1 MATIKQVA
9 NKIGKDLNES
19 YPNIQN
25 LFDVLKRGF
34 KEMED
39 VSGGG
44 GGGSEVDW
52 TQLQVTGT
60 KIAEIEIDGDTTNVY
75 APASQTIAVSQIQTT
90 GTKIASISINGDA
103 TDVYA
108 PASQTIAVSQIQ
120 TTGTKI
126 ASISLDGVSTD
137 IFAPNGGS
145 GVTRTTL
152 WSNADTTENF
162 SAGNLNLSD
171 ALTNYDEVILY
182 YNPTTSSQFGCFPVS
197 INLNAATSSI
207 FGVQNYGGSGNVYTR
222 VFTYTNSTTIAVA
235 DCSQSATPGTPA
247 NNNIIPNKVIGIKY

>member
-34 KEMED
+34 KDMEN

-52 TQLQVTGT
+52 TQLQASGT
-60 KIAEIEIDGDTTNVY
+60 KIAEIEIDGNKTN
-75 APASQTIAVSQIQTT
+75 
-90 GTKIASISINGDA
+90 
-103 TDVYA
+103 VYA

-137 IFAPNGGS
+137 LYAPNGG
-145 GVTRTTL
+145 GGGGHTL
-152 WSNADTTENF
+152 LDTITGDGTITYAQAFSSWLTHISNIKADSYIEYYQPSQSRSRFYQCVRVDSSVAQFICSYVASQKLFAIQATIS
-162 SAGNLNLSD
+162 SAGI
-171 ALTNYDEVILY
+171 YDYMDGTQYTDISSNVIPVGEVLKLY
-182 YNPTTSSQFGCFPVS
+182 S
-197 INLNAATSSI
+197 
-207 FGVQNYGGSGNVYTR
+207 
-222 VFTYTNSTTIAVA
+222 
-235 DCSQSATPGTPA
+235 
-247 NNNIIPNKVIGIKY
+247 

>member
-34 KEMED
+34 KDMEN

-52 TQLQVTGT
+52 TQLQASGT
-60 KIAEIEIDGDTTNVY
+60 KIAEIEIDGDKTN
-75 APASQTIAVSQIQTT
+75 
-90 GTKIASISINGDA
+90 
-103 TDVYA
+103 VYA

-137 IFAPNGGS
+137 LYAPNGGGS
-145 GVTRTTL
+145 APSLIASSTADGVKTYGAML
-152 WSNADTTENF
+152 TEIASHLTDVNPIGSVLVMGGNIYQCLNSTYF
-162 SAGNLNLSD
+162 IYFSITNNSAGSYINYVNVQSGTWE
-171 ALTNYDEVILY
+171 TNTFPISGSPSYASNTSTVPSAGYKIELY
-182 YNPTTSSQFGCFPVS
+182 SY
-197 INLNAATSSI
+197 
-207 FGVQNYGGSGNVYTR
+207 
-222 VFTYTNSTTIAVA
+222 
-235 DCSQSATPGTPA
+235 
-247 NNNIIPNKVIGIKY
+247 

>member
-34 KEMED
+34 KDMEN

-52 TQLQVTGT
+52 TQLQASGT
-60 KIAEIEIDGDTTNVY
+60 KIAEIEIDGDKTN
-75 APASQTIAVSQIQTT
+75 
-90 GTKIASISINGDA
+90 
-103 TDVYA
+103 VYA

-137 IFAPNGGS
+137 IFSPASSEEVQS
-145 GVTRTTL
+145 GTL
-152 WSNADTTENF
+152 T
-162 SAGNLNLSD
+162 AGNTSIT
-171 ALTNYDEVILY
+171 LTFANQTIGSTSLIDIYTDTFGV
-182 YNPTTSSQFGCFPVS
+182 NPSAVATTSTTVTLTF
-197 INLNAATSSI
+197 AAQASDVVV
-207 FGVQNYGGSGNVYTR
+207 GVKVQN
-222 VFTYTNSTTIAVA
+222 
-235 DCSQSATPGTPA
+235 
-247 NNNIIPNKVIGIKY
+247 

>member
-34 KEMED
+34 KDMED
-39 VSGGG
+39 VTGGG
-44 GGGSEVDW
+44 GSGSEVDW

-60 KIAEIEIDGDTTNVY
+60 KIAEIEIDGETTN
-75 APASQTIAVSQIQTT
+75 
-90 GTKIASISINGDA
+90 
-103 TDVYA
+103 VYA

-137 IFAPNGGS
+137 VFVPFKF
-145 GVTRTTL
+145 T
-152 WSNADTTENF
+152 
-162 SAGNLNLSD
+162 SAVSAAISATSAIITD
-171 ALTNYDEVILY
+171 AAI
-182 YNPTTSSQFGCFPVS
+182 TTSSVIDIFS
-197 INLNAATSSI
+197 ETSSGKLINVKQCVVTTGQAVLSFDALEEAASFKLQI
-207 FGVQNYGGSGNVYTR
+207 FN
-222 VFTYTNSTTIAVA
+222 
-235 DCSQSATPGTPA
+235 
-247 NNNIIPNKVIGIKY
+247 

>member
-34 KEMED
+34 KDMED

-60 KIAEIEIDGDTTNVY
+60 KIAEIEIDGDKTN
-75 APASQTIAVSQIQTT
+75 
-90 GTKIASISINGDA
+90 
-103 TDVYA
+103 VYA

-137 IFAPNGGS
+137 LFAPNGGGS
-145 GVTRTTL
+145 GYTVIATSTANATYATQIGEIKTAYDNLTLDQKRRAVIVQDGTGAIYRVTNTNDGYFAAILT
-152 WSNADTTENF
+152 S
-162 SAGNLNLSD
+162 SLNLLD
-171 ALTNYDEVILY
+171 PMT
-182 YNPTTSSQFGCFPVS
+182 
-197 INLNAATSSI
+197 INLSNSKLIMAEIS
-207 FGVQNYGGSGNVYTR
+207 
-222 VFTYTNSTTIAVA
+222 TNSQITYSDI
-235 DCSQSATPGTPA
+235 SSATNSSTLTLA
-247 NNNIIPNKVIGIKY
+247 IM

>member
-1 MATIKQVA
+1 MATMKQVA

-34 KEMED
+34 KDMEN

-52 TQLQVTGT
+52 TQLQVSGT
-60 KIAEIEIDGDTTNVY
+60 KIAEIEIDGDKTN
-75 APASQTIAVSQIQTT
+75 
-90 GTKIASISINGDA
+90 
-103 TDVYA
+103 VYA

-137 IFAPNGGS
+137 LYAPNGGGGSAYTVITTSTANTSYASQLRELKTAYDNLTLEQKRRAVIVHDGSSVIFRVQNTTS
-145 GVTRTTL
+145 GY
-152 WSNADTTENF
+152 F
-162 SAGNLNLSD
+162 SAILTSALNVVYPVVMN
-171 ALTNYDEVILY
+171 LTNSKYVSAEIA
-182 YNPTTSSQFGCFPVS
+182 TTGTVTYSDSSS
-197 INLNAATSSI
+197 T
-207 FGVQNYGGSGNVYTR
+207 
-222 VFTYTNSTTIAVA
+222 TNSNTLTLAIM
-235 DCSQSATPGTPA
+235 
-247 NNNIIPNKVIGIKY
+247 